1 MKHIPYHVTL
11 KPMTL
16 DQLYT
21 LLNLFEQ
28 FVQEEKKEPY
38 YHAFYLEE
46 LRKTQSR
53 IQEKI
58 DYKLDNE

>member
-1 MKHIPYHVTL
+1 
-11 KPMTL
+11 MTL

-28 FVQEEKKEPY
+28 FVQEEKKEPH

-58 DYKLDNE
+58 DYKLYNE